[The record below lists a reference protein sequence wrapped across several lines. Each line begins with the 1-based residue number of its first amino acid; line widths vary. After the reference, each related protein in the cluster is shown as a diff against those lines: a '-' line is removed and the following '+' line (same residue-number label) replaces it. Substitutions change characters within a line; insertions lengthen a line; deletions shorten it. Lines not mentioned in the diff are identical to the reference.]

1 MSYERIYKNS
11 QNSKDFLSKWDN
23 RGCDTSQFYA
33 VLNMYLQINCR
44 PQFLIQLILYMT
56 FFFENKGEIPNNH
69 RLGSLWSS
77 FQRPQ

>member
-1 MSYERIYKNS
+1 MKESTKNS

-56 FFFENKGEIPNNH
+56 FF
-69 RLGSLWSS
+69 
-77 FQRPQ
+77 